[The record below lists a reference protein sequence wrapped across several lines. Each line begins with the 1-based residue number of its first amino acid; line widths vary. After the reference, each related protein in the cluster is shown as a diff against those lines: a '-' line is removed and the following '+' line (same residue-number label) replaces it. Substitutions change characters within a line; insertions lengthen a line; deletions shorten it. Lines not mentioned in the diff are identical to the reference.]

1 MGPLIGT
8 LAQGILLSF
17 RFVLFFFLLILFP
30 SPVPR
35 SGLSEGQS
43 RGKVPPSTITSA
55 LPQVSMLP
63 GSCSPSRPCGRL
75 CVPRCVIQQSLQGP
89 CPVYCSHPLLCAWP
103 RTQVNHLAQGPPRE
117 LCLQVPSLCQTL
129 HEEATVAF
137 FWSCP
142 WRRAASSQ
150 LTASLGR
157 TGCLRAVTIFSKLPP
172 WRSSPLCAPVSLS
185 QLLRYV

>member
-1 MGPLIGT
+1 MFPVPHHHCCYVSGPPFVFHHPINLTHATSRSGASDRNT
-8 LAQGILLSF
+8 CSRNSSF
-17 RFVLFFFLLILFP
+17 FSFCSFFFFLLILFP

-43 RGKVPPSTITSA
+43 RGKVPPIAITSA

-117 LCLQVPSLCQTL
+117 LCLQVHHCVRLYTKKLLWLSSGHAPG
-129 HEEATVAF
+129 EEQ
-137 FWSCP
+137 P
-142 WRRAASSQ
+142 H
-150 LTASLGR
+150 
-157 TGCLRAVTIFSKLPP
+157 P
-172 WRSSPLCAPVSLS
+172 SSPLP
-185 QLLRYV
+185 